1 MRLSLLSI
9 KELSARTKDAVQRFP
24 FPALFLFAG
33 AMNHLYMNIF
43 EDRSFKYYSHN
54 LFMDL
59 LLLVPILISLRLI
72 YETGWIKRRVRL
84 ILESIFIAVAVFY
97 FFFLPNQT
105 LTLRYTSQFMV
116 LLAISG
122 LFCFI
127 CVKKGFGNDDFYW
140 NFYATLFIRLFI
152 TAIYTGIILGGT
164 GAALGAID
172 ALFKTHLFRIYELRI
187 VIVTLWI
194 FAPLFFLSGVPVESD
209 MEEMKDYRP
218 MWLKNIG
225 MHVMVPLTIVYL
237 SILYAYGFKILV
249 QWELPE
255 GMVSYL
261 VLSFASYGI
270 MTLLVIFPFQKDSK
284 WLYWFS
290 RCFYILQIP
299 LLLLLFVAIFTRA
312 FEYGITFRRYYVLAL
327 AVWLLSITIFMV
339 IKKNR
344 NLIFIPLSLAVI
356 ALLSILGPWSS
367 FNVSYLSQKGR
378 LMRLLNENGLLQ
390 DNKIHRVERTLPIK
404 MRADISS
411 IAKYLYDYG
420 KLQNV
425 AYLTSV
431 KITNPESFTKEL
443 GFDFI
448 QWYNQT
454 RDTFSFG
461 YGYKSYFVPTSYYN
475 VYIRFRETINN
486 KDPKANSV
494 QADRVTV
501 DYYPKTAI
509 FQFTSN
515 GSQKAEIKLKQVIET
530 FKKREVKSSPMEYL
544 YQDELFDIYCLFDGL
559 SGWEDEGGIHLDRID
574 VDFFIKQ
581 KQEAENLNFITR
593 QMNKDGN

>member
-1 MRLSLLSI
+1 MRLSLLSV
-9 KELSARTKDAVQRFP
+9 KELSVRTKDTVKRFA

-33 AMNHLYMNIF
+33 AMNHLYMEIF
-43 EDRSFKYYSHN
+43 EDKSFKYYSRN
-54 LFMDL
+54 IFMDL
-59 LLLVPILISLRLI
+59 LLLVPILISLRLFC
-72 YETGWIKRRVRL
+72 ETGWISRRVRL
-84 ILESIFIAVAVFY
+84 ILESAFIAAALFY
-97 FFFLPNQT
+97 FFLLPNQT
-105 LTLRYTSQFMV
+105 LSLSYSSQFVV

-122 LFCFI
+122 LLCFVCI
-127 CVKKGFGNDDFYW
+127 KQAYGNDDFYW
-140 NFYATLFIRLFI
+140 NFYATLFIRLFV
-152 TAIYTGIILGGT
+152 TGIYTGIILSGT

-172 ALFKTHLFRIYELRI
+172 ALFKTHLVRIYELRI

-194 FAPLFFLSGVPVESD
+194 FAPLFFLSGVPVESGS
-209 MEEMKDYRP
+209 EEMKDYRSI
-218 MWLKNIG
+218 WLKNIG
-225 MHVMVPLTIVYL
+225 MYVMVPLTIVYL
-237 SILYAYGFKILV
+237 SILYAYGFKILL

-270 MTLLVIFPFQKDSK
+270 LTLLVIFPFQKDSK

-290 RCFYILQIP
+290 RYFYILQMP
-299 LLLLLFVAIFTRA
+299 LLLLLFVAVFTRV

-327 AVWLLSITIFMV
+327 AVWLLSITIYMV

-378 LMRLLNENGLLQ
+378 LMRLLNENGLIQ

-404 MRADISS
+404 IRADISS
-411 IAKYLYDYG
+411 ITRYLYDYG

-431 KITNPESFTKEL
+431 GIINPESFTKEL

-448 QWYNQT
+448 RWHKQM
-454 RDTFSFG
+454 RDVFSFG
-461 YGYKSYFVPTSYYN
+461 YGSNSYFVPTSYYN

-486 KDPKANSV
+486 KDGKTNRV
-494 QADRVTV
+494 QADRITV
-501 DYYPKTAI
+501 YYYPKTAI
-509 FQFTSN
+509 FQFTAD
-515 GSQKAEIKLKQVIET
+515 GSKKSEIKMKQVIET
-530 FKKREVKSSPMEYL
+530 FKKREVKSSPIEFL
-544 YQDELFDIYCLFDGL
+544 YQDNLFDIYCLFDGL
-559 SGWEDEGGIHLDRID
+559 SGWDDENGIHLDRID

-581 KQEAENLNFITR
+581 KQE
-593 QMNKDGN
+593 